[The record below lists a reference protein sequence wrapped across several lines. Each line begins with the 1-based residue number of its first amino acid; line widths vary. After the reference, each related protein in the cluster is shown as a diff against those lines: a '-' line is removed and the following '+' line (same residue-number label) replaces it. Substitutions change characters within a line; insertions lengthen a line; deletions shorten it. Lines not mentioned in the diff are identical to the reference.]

1 MTVAD
6 ESLVFGIPEID
17 RPIRTVLPMGWLALL
32 KGSTGAGASV
42 LATQFASSGVGSA
55 PVLFYTTQER
65 TEDVR
70 RSFDDFGWDPGGV
83 KIVNLADEYYERVLV
98 RGLEVARARER
109 GLGVEGLVREH
120 LGERPTTSFR
130 LTDRMLADLAA
141 IDAPFRLVVDSLDFF
156 FEVLAPRDVTTV
168 ARQLRHRCQVVGG
181 QALITL
187 HSALHD
193 RASSGLLENLADV
206 VLDLRA
212 DPQADRY
219 VHTLSV
225 EKVGHRPDLTRI
237 WKAELGDR
245 GWGVKPPHS
254 TAR

>member
-1 MTVAD
+1 VAD

-17 RPIRTVLPMGWLALL
+17 RTLRTVLPMGWLALL

-42 LATQFASSGVGSA
+42 LAKQFANAGIGSV
-55 PVLFYTTQER
+55 PVLFYTTHER
-65 TEDVR
+65 SEDVR
-70 RSFDDFGWDPGGV
+70 RSFDDFGWDPDGV
-83 KIVNLADEYYERVLV
+83 KIVNLAEEYYERVLV

-109 GLGVEGLVREH
+109 GVGVEGLVREQ
-120 LGERPTTSFR
+120 LGERPATSYR
-130 LTDRMLADLAA
+130 LTDRMLADLAS

-156 FEVLAPRDVTTV
+156 FEVLAAREVTTV
-168 ARQLRHRCQVVGG
+168 ARQIRHRCQVVGG

-193 RASSGLLENLADV
+193 RASSMLLQDLSDV

-212 DPQADRY
+212 EPLADRY
-219 VHTLSV
+219 AHTLSV
-225 EKVGHRPDLTRI
+225 EKVGHRADLTRI

-254 TAR
+254 TSR